1 VSVSG
6 LRFKS
11 SQWLRASLQPATLL
25 GLMMIA
31 ACWIGV
37 GVGLE
42 MERGKTMDT
51 AVQQTANLARLF
63 EENTV
68 RTFEGVDRGLLLLRE
83 VYERDPV
90 HFNLSEWTKRTALV
104 SDLTFQLS
112 VIGADGFAVTS
123 TLPNTGNV
131 YVGDREPFLAQA
143 HAKTD
148 DLFISSPDM
157 GRFSGR
163 WSIQVS
169 RRLRHPDGNFAGT
182 IVASLDPGFVE
193 RFFETIDLGPQGSV
207 VLRSRDG
214 VILASHGL
222 ERASVGRTVLQSS
235 LVEALARGPAGH
247 YWGGGAIDGV
257 DRLVS
262 YRAADKYPLL
272 VMLGITESTV
282 FETYRRSRFAYVT
295 IESAVTV
302 LILFAIVAGIR
313 HQLRLDRIRDD
324 LTRLHQ
330 LRGLG
335 DAKVLKSLGRSPKGR
350 HYKG

>member
-1 VSVSG
+1 MSVSG

-11 SQWLRASLQPATLL
+11 PRWLRASLQPATLL

-37 GVGLE
+37 VVELE

-90 HFNLSEWTKRTALV
+90 HFNLSEWTKGTALV

-112 VIGADGFAVTS
+112 VIGADGYAVTS
-123 TLPNTGNV
+123 TLPNTGNI
-131 YVGDREPFLAQA
+131 YVGDREPFLVQA

-148 DLFISSPDM
+148 DPFISSPDT

-163 WSIQVS
+163 RSIQVS

-193 RFFETIDLGPQGSV
+193 KFFETIDLGPQGSV

-222 ERASVGRTVLQSS
+222 ERASVGRTVLQPS

-262 YRAADKYPLL
+262 YRASDKYPLL
-272 VMLGITESTV
+272 VMLGITESTL
-282 FETYRRSRFAYVT
+282 FEAYRRSRLVYVT
-295 IESAVTV
+295 IGSAVTM
-302 LILFAIVAGIR
+302 LILVAC
-313 HQLRLDRIRDD
+313 
-324 LTRLHQ
+324 
-330 LRGLG
+330 
-335 DAKVLKSLGRSPKGR
+335 RSCE
-350 HYKG
+350 